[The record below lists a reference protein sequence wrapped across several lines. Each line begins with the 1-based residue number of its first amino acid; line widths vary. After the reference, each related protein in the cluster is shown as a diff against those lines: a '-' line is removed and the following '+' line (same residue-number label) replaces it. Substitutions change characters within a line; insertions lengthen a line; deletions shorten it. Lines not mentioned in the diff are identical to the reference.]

1 MTEDQRNGDDQ
12 GTPKEPGE
20 FDEVPQQEAV
30 EGQGEPQAPGDYQ
43 DFSQQVGEGDP
54 QANPEENPE
63 GYPEGTEEGAE
74 EYPEGYEEYHGR
86 TGVPDYVPADDS
98 PPDPSLKES
107 NKSGAVKLI
116 VGIVVVLIIAAIGTY
131 YLMGSQKEIKEH
143 ELARDAYKAAN
154 LKGQLAFW
162 KKANIPISAAKDI
175 TDFNR
180 TVMDFMK
187 GKTRIPFANML
198 KKDAVPVLDAALPD
212 YEAIKAPAAYADK
225 YKAVVDAYKSIRV
238 AALDLSGQLTMIDA
252 ALDAQTK
259 LKRRSDAWFNA
270 QTWEDPQYH
279 PEAFSYYKFLT
290 CLLDRP
296 LVDLPAAEIAAKVS
310 ESCAEKKDAWFKRVA
325 VDCYPALLVENGTP
339 DEAFKATV
347 AAYRKKGV
355 EAAKAKAETSA
366 IDETSIDYVKEC
378 AEAGRTELEAALAT
392 KFKAAFMAYETA
404 SKEFLRANA
413 DALGGK

>member
-1 MTEDQRNGDDQ
+1 MSEDQRDGDGQ
-12 GTPKEPGE
+12 GTPQGPGE
-20 FDEVPQQEAV
+20 FDAVPEAAPESAGEYQE
-30 EGQGEPQAPGDYQ
+30 Y
-43 DFSQQVGEGDP
+43 SQQAGEGDP
-54 QANPEENPE
+54 QAGAEGYAEGAPE
-63 GYPEGTEEGAE
+63 GGEEI
-74 EYPEGYEEYHGR
+74 PEGYELYHGR

-107 NKSGAVKLI
+107 NKSGVIKLV
-116 VGIVVVLIIAAIGTY
+116 VGIVIVLIIGAVGTY
-131 YLMGSQKEIKEH
+131 LLMGSQKEMKEH
-143 ELARDAYKAAN
+143 ETARDAFKAAN

-162 KKANIPISAAKDI
+162 KKANIPISAEKDV

-180 TVMDFMK
+180 TVMDLMK
-187 GKTRIPFANML
+187 EKTRIPFANML
-198 KKDAVPVLDAALPD
+198 KKDAVPLLDAALPD

-225 YKAVVDAYKSIRV
+225 YKAVLDAYKAIRE

-259 LKRRSDAWFNA
+259 MKRRSDAWFNA

-279 PEAFSYYKFLT
+279 PEAFAYYKLLT

-325 VDCYPALLVENGTP
+325 VDCYPALLEEKGTP

-347 AAYRKKGV
+347 AAYRKKGE
-355 EAAKAKAETSA
+355 EAAKAKSETSV
-366 IDETSIDYVKEC
+366 IDESSIDYVREC
-378 AEAGRTELEAALAT
+378 ADAGRTELEAALAA
-392 KFKAAFMAYETA
+392 KFKAAFLAYEAA
-404 SKEFLRANA
+404 SKEFLKANV
-413 DALGGK
+413 DAISGK